1 MRLIKR
7 YSNRKLYD
15 TETRSYITLDGLSSL
30 VANGEEIRVVDNDT
44 KEDLTSVILSQLV
57 LERERSQRFV
67 PSAVFSQLLRGSENL
82 SRSLSKVA
90 RPLAAL
96 PLPQFLE
103 QEIEKSVK
111 FWSEVGQ
118 NSEEETLHLIENLIE
133 KRRKRNRNEPAESI
147 TSRRNQ
153 KKLDSFEEW
162 NTADSTT
169 PSSHLSAGF
178 VAESLSAI
186 QQLTKSLAAHSEAPQ
201 SLNPQETER
210 LRQEIVAARDN
221 LSLLLAEL
229 DHFEKSS

>member
-15 TETRSYITLDGLSSL
+15 TETRSYITLDGLASL
-30 VANGEEIRVVDNDT
+30 VAEGEEIRVVDNDT

-82 SRSLSKVA
+82 SRSLSKVT

-103 QEIEKSVK
+103 QEIEKTVK

-133 KRRKRNRNEPAESI
+133 KRRKHNRNESSES
-147 TSRRNQ
+147 TTARRNQ
-153 KKLDSFEEW
+153 RKLDSFEEW
-162 NTADSTT
+162 STT
-169 PSSHLSAGF
+169 NSFTPSIQLSAEI
-178 VAESLSAI
+178 VIESLSAI
-186 QQLTKSLAAHSEAPQ
+186 QQLSRSLMAHSEINP
-201 SLNPQETER
+201 SLNSQETEQ
-210 LRQEIVAARDN
+210 LLQEIITARDN
-221 LSLLLAEL
+221 LNLLLAEL
-229 DHFEKSS
+229 GHSENLS